1 MCFQEKQRKGSKGKH
16 NNNSC
21 PKTLKWYN
29 NLYAVLN
36 KESHM
41 KLEKQIERQKAMVT
55 IGRVLESDV
64 RGKRGQ

>member
-1 MCFQEKQRKGSKGKH
+1 MCFQERQRKGSKGKH
-16 NNNSC
+16 NNSC

-29 NLYAVLN
+29 DLYASLN
-36 KESHM
+36 KESNM

>member
-1 MCFQEKQRKGSKGKH
+1 MV
-16 NNNSC
+16 
-21 PKTLKWYN
+21 YN
-29 NLYAVLN
+29 DLYAVLN
-36 KESHM
+36 KESNM